1 LLNYKYLI
9 VGCGMTGDAAVRGI
23 RQADP
28 DGSIGMVGAE
38 PHPPY
43 DRPPLSKGLWKG
55 KRLESIWRKAAE
67 QEAILHLGRTVKTL
81 DLAEKRIVDDRGTIY
96 TFKKLLLATGAAPR
110 RLPIDDDLK
119 STSGAVT
126 TVFEGGKRRILPID
140 DDRIV
145 YFRSLDDYLRL
156 RTLSERGNRFLV
168 VGGGFIGAELA
179 AALSME
185 GKQVTMIFP
194 TEAVSSHLFPAS
206 LAGFLSRYYREKGV
220 EVLDSEFLDPESLER
235 RDLTLALKTGHGR
248 EIVVDGVVAG
258 IGVQPNVELARA
270 AGLKVADGICV
281 DTSLRTSHADV
292 YAAGDVAEFYNPALD
307 QRIRV
312 EHEDNANTM
321 GAMAGRAM
329 AGESVNYDHQPFF
342 YGDLFDLGYEAVG
355 LIDSRLETV
364 EDWKEP
370 YRQGVV
376 YYLREG
382 RVRGVLLW
390 NVWGQVEAARQLI
403 ASTNRFAADELRGR
417 IGGWALGSGE

>member
-1 LLNYKYLI
+1 MLNYKYLI
-9 VGCGMTGDAAVRGI
+9 VGCGMTGDAAVQGI

-28 DGSIGMVGAE
+28 DGSIGMAGAE

-43 DRPPLSKGLWKG
+43 NRPPLTKGLWKG

-67 QEAILHLGRTVKTL
+67 QEAILHLGRTAKTL
-81 DLAEKRIVDDRGTIY
+81 DLAEKRIVDDRGTVY
-96 TFKKLLLATGAAPR
+96 TFKKLLLATGAMPR
-110 RLPIDDDLK
+110 RLPIEDDLK
-119 STSGAVT
+119 SLSGVVTAVY
-126 TVFEGGKRRILPID
+126 EGGKPRVLPID

-145 YFRSLDDYLRL
+145 YFRTLDDYQRL
-156 RTLSERGNRFLV
+156 RTLTERGNRFLV
-168 VGGGFIGAELA
+168 LGGGFIGAESGRRA
-179 AALSME
+179 RDGRQA
-185 GKQVTMIFP
+185 
-194 TEAVSSHLFPAS
+194 SHDDLPHR
-206 LAGFLSRYYREKGV
+206 GRQQPPVPRRTGRIPQPGTDGEKGV
-220 EVLDSEFLDPESLER
+220 EVLDSEFLDPDSLER
-235 RDLTLALKTGHGR
+235 RDLALAVKTGHGR

-281 DTSLRTSHADV
+281 DTSLRTSHTDV
-292 YAAGDVAEFYNPALD
+292 YAAGDVAEFYSPALD

-329 AGESVNYDHQPFF
+329 AGESVNYDYQPFF

-390 NVWGQVEAARQLI
+390 NVWEQVEAARQLI
-403 ASTNRFAADELRGR
+403 ASKSSYTADELRGR
-417 IGGWALGSGE
+417 ISG

>member
-9 VGCGMTGDAAVRGI
+9 VGCGMTGDAAVQGI

-43 DRPPLSKGLWKG
+43 DRPPLSKALWKG

-67 QEAILHLGRTVKTL
+67 QEAILHLGRTAKTL
-81 DLAEKRIVDDRGTIY
+81 DLADKRIVDDRGTVY

-110 RLPIDDDLK
+110 RLPIDD
-119 STSGAVT
+119 
-126 TVFEGGKRRILPID
+126 ERIL
-140 DDRIV
+140 
-145 YFRSLDDYLRL
+145 YFRTLDDYLRL
-156 RTLSERGNRFLV
+156 RTLTERGNRFLV

-179 AALSME
+179 AALSMD
-185 GKQVTMIFP
+185 GKQATMIFP
-194 TEAVSSHLFPAS
+194 GEAISGHMFPAA
-206 LAGFLSRYYREKGV
+206 LAGFLNHYYREKGV
-220 EVLDSEFLDPESLER
+220 EVLDSQYLASLEP
-235 RDLTLALKTGHGR
+235 RDRGLAVKTGHGR

-281 DTSLRTSHADV
+281 DTSLRTNHTDV

-329 AGESVNYDHQPFF
+329 AGESVSYDYLPFF

-403 ASTNRFAADELRGR
+403 ASKNCFAADELRGR
-417 IGGWALGSGE
+417 IAG